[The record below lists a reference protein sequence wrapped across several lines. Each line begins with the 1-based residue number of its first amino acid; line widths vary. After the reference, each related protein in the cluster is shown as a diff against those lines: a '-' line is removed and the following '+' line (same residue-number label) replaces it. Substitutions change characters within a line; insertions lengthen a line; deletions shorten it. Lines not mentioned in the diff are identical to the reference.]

1 MDTAANPEGGTM
13 KTGLAL
19 LALAMLAAISCAAAV
34 AAPSSVTG
42 TWSGKYSGA
51 YHGTF
56 TLHWTQR
63 KSLLTGT
70 ITLPQAGGTTN
81 IKGSIRGSTINF
93 GTVGSGTAIT
103 YTGTVSGSSMSGH
116 YQTPGGGGPWSAHKT

>member
-1 MDTAANPEGGTM
+1 M
-13 KTGLAL
+13 KKGLAL
-19 LALAMLAAISCAAAV
+19 LALAVLATVWCAASL
-34 AAPSSVTG
+34 AAPSSLTG

-70 ITLPQAGGTTN
+70 ITLPRAGGTMN
-81 IKGSIRGSTINF
+81 IKGYTRGSTINF
-93 GTVGSGTAIT
+93 GTVGSGTVVT

>member
-1 MDTAANPEGGTM
+1 M
-13 KTGLAL
+13 KTRLAL
-19 LALAMLAAISCAAAV
+19 LALAVLAAVVCCAAAL
-34 AAPSSVTG
+34 AASSSLTG
-42 TWSGKYSGA
+42 TWSGNYSGA

-56 TLHWTQR
+56 TLHWTQK

-70 ITLPQAGGTTN
+70 ITLPRAGGTTN
-81 IKGSIRGSTINF
+81 IKGSTRGSTINF
-93 GTVGSGTAIT
+93 GTVGNGTAIT